1 MCESV
6 RLPLCPAKD
15 FPLKPRGAF
24 DPTIVPLHRQLGVEQ
39 VKQTN
44 IILLLLLS
52 CEEEEEEEEEEE
64 GINNSSERKTRV
76 RTGVQNIQEVL
87 IKTKYVYASWNKL

>member
-6 RLPLCPAKD
+6 RLPLCPAKY

-52 CEEEEEEEEEEE
+52 CEEEEEEE